1 MADFVSSALAK
12 STAIIRLLSLKGPMK
27 SVMPWS
33 LFDPRGRRK
42 YLVPRERWAFLKAAL
57 SVGGGV
63 ATFCAVLT
71 FSGARISEVLA
82 LTPERI
88 DDANGAIN
96 FETLKRRRRGFIR
109 AVPVPRRLFALLDA
123 AHSYRAAQLD
133 PLLARKRIWP

>member
-1 MADFVSSALAK
+1 MADFVSKALVK
-12 STAIIRLLSLKGPMK
+12 STAIIRLALGKEPMK

-42 YLVPRERWAFLKAAL
+42 YLVPKERWAFLNAAL
-57 SVGGGV
+57 GVGGAV
-63 ATFCAVLT
+63 ATFCAVLA

-96 FETLKRRRRGFIR
+96 FETLKRRQRGIIR
-109 AVPVPRRLFALLDA
+109 AVPVPRNLFSLLDSV
-123 AHSYRAAQLD
+123 HGFR
-133 PLLARKRIWP
+133 